1 MRHRLSRL
9 VFVIAALF
17 LTSCVDPAAQQ
28 AVRERQDAR
37 LKVLGDAVFYWR
49 CAHQPIVNA
58 AECQQWTEAYQ
69 RDLTTFVA
77 KYGDGKN

>member
-1 MRHRLSRL
+1 MTLPPFAL
-9 VFVIAALF
+9 VICALF
-17 LTSCVDPAAQQ
+17 LTGCADPVAQQ
-28 AVRERQDAR
+28 AVREREDAR

-58 AECQQWTEAYQ
+58 AECQQWTEAYH
-69 RDLTTFVA
+69 RDLAAFVA